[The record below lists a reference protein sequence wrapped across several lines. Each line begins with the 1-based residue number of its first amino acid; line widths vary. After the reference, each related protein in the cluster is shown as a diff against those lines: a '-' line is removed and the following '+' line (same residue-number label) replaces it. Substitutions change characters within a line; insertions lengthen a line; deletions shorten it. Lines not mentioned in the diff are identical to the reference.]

1 MEEFWL
7 QLDACKLNKL
17 KFLKLSLEKIQSR
30 SEEILH
36 KIEKDGI
43 SGYYSTNE
51 DLLRLARDAW
61 CASFA
66 LGELKRIETEL
77 KRQIRK
83 NKKLN

>member
-7 QLDACKLNKL
+7 QLDVCKLDKL

-30 SEEILH
+30 SEDILC

-51 DLLRLARDAW
+51 DMLRLARDVW

-66 LGELKRIETEL
+66 LGELKRIETDV
-77 KRQIRK
+77 KRKIRK